1 MLSGQTNTFWLNAAS
16 CATSCAFASRP
27 LHESHPSNKHSLLVD
42 HPHHLLLPLRLF
54 SSSHVKKP
62 AEAFQ
67 LKTIR
72 SKELLKDELQQ
83 RTEKFREK
91 RNAIVNDMRATQ
103 HRVKQRVRSRMDE
116 IVERENVMTIPNLL
130 CVGRAA
136 LAPYIYYVVTVQAD
150 YSYAMGLLAFAGL
163 TDLLDGYIARNWPSQ
178 ASKMGSFLDPMAD
191 KLLVGALALSMCSA
205 GLFPVWLCAMVL
217 FRDVFLVA
225 AGFGIRWISLPP
237 PVRIVV

>member
-1 MLSGQTNTFWLNAAS
+1 MS
-16 CATSCAFASRP
+16 CCAFVSTP
-27 LHESHPSNKHSLLVD
+27 NQSLPFNSNSTKQSFLATKPIQSID
-42 HPHHLLLPLRLF
+42 HHLLRLY
-54 SSSHVKKP
+54 SSSHIKKP
-62 AEAFQ
+62 AVDFQ
-67 LKTIR
+67 IKTIR
-72 SKELLKDELQQ
+72 SKELIKDELKH
-83 RTEKFREK
+83 RTEKLREK
-91 RNAIVNDMRATQ
+91 RDDFVKDMRATK
-103 HRVKQRVRSRMDE
+103 HRVKERVLTRMDE

-191 KLLVGALALSMCSA
+191 KLLVGSLALSMCSA

-217 FRDVFLVA
+217 FRDVFLVG
-225 AGFGIRWISLPP
+225 AGFVIRYISLPP
-237 PVRIVV
+237 PVRHIFD

>member
-1 MLSGQTNTFWLNAAS
+1 MPTDQ
-16 CATSCAFASRP
+16 
-27 LHESHPSNKHSLLVD
+27 
-42 HPHHLLLPLRLF
+42 HHILRHY
-54 SSSHVKKP
+54 SSSHIKKP
-62 AEAFQ
+62 GVEFQ

-72 SKELLKDELQQ
+72 GKDLIKDELQQ
-83 RTEKFREK
+83 RTKKLREK
-91 RNAIVNDMRATQ
+91 RDVLVKDIRETK
-103 HRVKQRVRSRMDE
+103 HRVKERVLTRMDE

-150 YSYAMGLLAFAGL
+150 YSLAMGLLAFAGL

-225 AGFGIRWISLPP
+225 AGFVIRWISLPP
-237 PVRIVV
+237 PVKEFIHIVPHSTIILICRKPFHDIST

>member
-1 MLSGQTNTFWLNAAS
+1 MTY
-16 CATSCAFASRP
+16 P
-27 LHESHPSNKHSLLVD
+27 VIESHQH
-42 HPHHLLLPLRLF
+42 RLF

-62 AEAFQ
+62 SVDFQ

-72 SKELLKDELQQ
+72 GKELLKDEL
-83 RTEKFREK
+83 EKRKDKLREK
-91 RNAIVNDMRATQ
+91 RDGFVKDMRATKR
-103 HRVKQRVRSRMDE
+103 RVKERVMTRMDE

-136 LAPYIYYVVTVQAD
+136 LAPYIYYVVSVQAD

-217 FRDVFLVA
+217 FRDVFLIG
-225 AGFGIRWISLPP
+225 AGFIIRWISLPP
-237 PVRIVV
+237 PVI